1 MTMDDARTPTPYSRA
16 TDEVS
21 NPTGAEVTG
30 GDARALAS
38 GEEFRAIVGGLPVPV
53 SRGYPVG
60 PRDKERLDA
69 LYEYGILDTPE
80 DPAFNDLARIAATL
94 CNAPVAMVNLVDHER
109 QFMKAAFGFARRDV
123 PRELSFCAHAII
135 DPSNVLAIPDLS
147 SDARFEAH
155 PIVVGAPHLRFYA
168 AAPIVTGDGYA
179 IGTVCVMDVSP
190 RPDLTSDDAEA
201 LRAIARQAMS
211 LIELRRDRAMIR
223 NANQRLEDANARLED
238 VSRRKTEIISDVSH
252 EFRTPLTTILGYAE
266 LIRDEDLEPGE
277 TRAFAADI
285 VRDVQRLTRMME
297 NVLDLERLEARATA
311 FRPVPVE
318 LPTLLEDE
326 VARWEVDE
334 AAANHAV
341 SLSVQVGLPC
351 VLADADRVA
360 QVVRNFLA
368 NAVKYSPDGGAVDV
382 RAEPTADGRFVRVS
396 VADHGIGIAPEGQA
410 RIFERFARTQEA
422 IGRGIRGTGLGLAIC
437 RHIVELH
444 GGSIGVDSVAGQGST
459 FWFTV
464 PVVEPTLP

>member
-1 MTMDDARTPTPYSRA
+1 MYDIHAVNPEARASAEEDARVDEGETEGDTRPEVAGRVPQPVVA
-16 TDEVS
+16 T
-21 NPTGAEVTG
+21 
-30 GDARALAS
+30 
-38 GEEFRAIVGGLPVPV
+38 LPVHTPR
-53 SRGYPVG
+53 SYPVV

-69 LYEYGILDTPE
+69 LGEYGILDTPE

-109 QFMKAAFGFARRDV
+109 QFMKAAYGFTRRDV

-135 DPSNVLAIPDLS
+135 EPARVLAVPDLA
-147 SDARFEAH
+147 SDARFESH
-155 PIVVGAPHLRFYA
+155 PIVAGAPHLRFYA
-168 AAPIVTGDGYA
+168 AAPIVTEDGYA
-179 IGTVCVMDVSP
+179 IGTVCVMDVAP
-190 RPDLTSDDAEA
+190 RSDLTSDDAEA

-211 LIELRRDRAMIR
+211 LIELRRDRAMVR
-223 NANQRLEDANARLED
+223 NANQRLEEANARLED

-266 LIRDEDLEPGE
+266 LIRDEKLDLEE
-277 TRAFAADI
+277 TREFADDI

-311 FRPVPVE
+311 FRPMPVE
-318 LPTLLEDE
+318 LPSLLEDE
-326 VARWEVDE
+326 VGRWEVDE

-341 SLSVQVGLPC
+341 SLSVKFGLPQ
-351 VLADADRVA
+351 VLADADRIA

-382 RAEPTADGRFVRVS
+382 RAELTTDGKFVRVS
-396 VADHGIGIAPEGQA
+396 VADHGIGISPDGQA

-437 RHIVELH
+437 RQIVELH
-444 GGSIGVDSVAGQGST
+444 GGKIGVESVVGQGST

-464 PVVEPTLP
+464 PVVDASRV